1 MKIGKFIYSI
11 IVTTIIAILLFVI
24 YKAFNGTVKPK
35 GLENLGKIIIIPL
48 LVIVGLILYLMQ
60 LSATVTSF
68 LAIFSINKAIKI
80 ISIILVIINV
90 GLVVMSVLLTRHVI
104 SFYF

>member
-48 LVIVGLILYLMQ
+48 LVIVGLIVYLLQ
-60 LSATVTSF
+60 ISATVTSF
-68 LAIFSINKAIKI
+68 ITVFSINKAIKI

>member
-24 YKAFNGTVKPK
+24 YKAFNGAVKPK
-35 GLENLGKIIIIPL
+35 GLEKLGKIIIIPL

-68 LAIFSINKAIKI
+68 ITIFSTNKAIKI
-80 ISIILVIINV
+80 ISIILTVLNI
-90 GLVVMSVLLTRHVI
+90 GLIVFSVLLTRHI
-104 SFYF
+104 INFYF

>member
-11 IVTTIIAILLFVI
+11 IVTTIISILLFVI
-24 YKAFNGTVKPK
+24 YKTFNGAVKPK

-68 LAIFSINKAIKI
+68 LTIFSTNKAIKI
-80 ISIILVIINV
+80 ISIILTVLNI
-90 GLVVMSVLLTRHVI
+90 GLIVFSVLLTRHI
-104 SFYF
+104 INFYF

>member
-24 YKAFNGTVKPK
+24 YKAFNGAVKPK

-80 ISIILVIINV
+80 ISIILTVFNI
-90 GLVVMSVLLTRHVI
+90 GLIVFSVLLTRHI
-104 SFYF
+104 INIYF

>member
-11 IVTTIIAILLFVI
+11 ITTIIIAILLFTI

-60 LSATVTSF
+60 ISATVTSF
-68 LAIFSINKAIKI
+68 LTIFSFNKAIKI
-80 ISIILVIINV
+80 ISIILTILNI
-90 GLVVMSVLLTRHVI
+90 GLIVFSVLLTRHI
-104 SFYF
+104 INFYF

>member
-1 MKIGKFIYSI
+1 MKIGKFIYSL

-60 LSATVTSF
+60 ISATVTSF
-68 LAIFSINKAIKI
+68 LAIFSISKPIKI

-90 GLVVMSVLLTRHVI
+90 GLVVMSILLTKHVI